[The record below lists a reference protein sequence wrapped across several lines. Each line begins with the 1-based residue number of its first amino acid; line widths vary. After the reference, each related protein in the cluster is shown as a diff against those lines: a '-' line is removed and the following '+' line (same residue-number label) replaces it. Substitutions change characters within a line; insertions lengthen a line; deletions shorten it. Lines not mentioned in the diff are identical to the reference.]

1 MFKATQQQTRAH
13 NRQLVLQTIYDQ
25 PETSRADIARKTG
38 LTRTTVSDLVSEL
51 ITENL
56 VEETGQGHSIGGKP
70 PTLLKFADNSRYLIG
85 VDLASHEFQG
95 AVINLRGQICYR
107 TVLPVYDRDGEA
119 ALKLVYELIDQLIK
133 HASAPIIGIGIG
145 SPGLIN
151 PVNGIIRYSVNLD
164 WRDLPLAK
172 LVQERYN
179 LPVQIAN
186 NSHAAA
192 IAETTFGA
200 NRDGSNLVVVK
211 IGRGIAA
218 GIVINGEPYF
228 GEGHGAGEIG
238 HLVIKENGDLC
249 RCGHYGCLETVAS
262 SRAIIKQA
270 QKIASQ
276 NPDSLLNR
284 LVDSPQ
290 QITLEIVLKA
300 YQEGDFQV
308 KELIDTVSGYL
319 GMAIANLVSTLNIKN
334 IVISGLL
341 TNLGEPLINSL
352 QEKISSHALAS
363 LADETHVEASVLGQD
378 IVILGVAALL
388 MQRELGLY

>member
-25 PETSRADIARKTG
+25 AQTSRADIARKTG
-38 LTRTTVSDLVSEL
+38 LTRTTVSDLVAEL
-51 ITENL
+51 INEKL

-70 PTLLKFADNSRYLIG
+70 PTLLQFADNSRYLIG

-95 AVINLRGQICYR
+95 AVINLRGQIIFH
-107 TVLPVYDRDGEA
+107 TVLPVQDRDGEV
-119 ALKLVYELIDQLIK
+119 ALNLVYELIDRLLSHTK
-133 HASAPIIGIGIG
+133 APIIGIGIG
-145 SPGLIN
+145 SPGLID
-151 PVNGIIRYSVNLD
+151 PINGIIRYSVNLD
-164 WRDLPLAK
+164 WRDLPLAS
-172 LVQERYN
+172 LVRERYN

-192 IAETTFGA
+192 IAETTFGS
-200 NRDGSNLVVVK
+200 NRDASNLIVVK

-228 GEGHGAGEIG
+228 GEGYGAGEIG

-262 SRAIIKQA
+262 SSAIIKQA
-270 QKIASQ
+270 KKIACQ
-276 NPDSLLNR
+276 NPNSVLNR
-284 LVDSPQ
+284 LVDVPQ
-290 QITLEIVLKA
+290 QISLEIIMKA
-300 YQEGDFQV
+300 YREGDPDV
-308 KELIDTVSGYL
+308 VALINSVSGYL
-319 GMAIANLVSTLNIKN
+319 GMAVANLVSALNIKN
-334 IVISGLL
+334 IVISGIL
-341 TNLGEPLINSL
+341 TSLGEPLIESL
-352 QEKISSHALAS
+352 QKKISSHALAS
-363 LADETHVEASVLGQD
+363 LAEETRVEASALGQN